1 MVFNIA
7 HSIFAYLRPK
17 DKYFAT
23 RPFYDVKQNQIVRDI
38 SLPPTISPM
47 PNVRTKNGARQYC
60 YTYAYPCRY
69 AGVYSLR
76 QAPIT

>member
-23 RPFYDVKQNQIVRDI
+23 RPFYDVKQNQSVRNIIV
-38 SLPPTISPM
+38 PTTISTK
-47 PNVRTKNGARQYC
+47 PNVRIKNGARQ
-60 YTYAYPCRY
+60 
-69 AGVYSLR
+69 
-76 QAPIT
+76 